1 MNNQTTNNYTPS
13 PVDTANIQLPEELM
27 ALAEAISKNV
37 YEVWAQ
43 NRMNEGWTY
52 GEDLVT
58 AAETLVNAE
67 NRLKHLFSKGKD
79 AVRST
84 KEIAVITQ
92 TVVN

>member
-1 MNNQTTNNYTPS
+1 
-13 PVDTANIQLPEELM
+13 
-27 ALAEAISKNV
+27 
-37 YEVWAQ
+37 
-43 NRMNEGWTY
+43 MNEGWTY

-67 NRLKHLFSKGKD
+67 VRLKHLFSKGK
-79 AVRST
+79 RST

>member
-1 MNNQTTNNYTPS
+1 
-13 PVDTANIQLPEELM
+13 
-27 ALAEAISKNV
+27 
-37 YEVWAQ
+37 
-43 NRMNEGWTY
+43 MNEGWTY

-67 NRLKHLFSKGKD
+67 IRLKHLFSKGKD